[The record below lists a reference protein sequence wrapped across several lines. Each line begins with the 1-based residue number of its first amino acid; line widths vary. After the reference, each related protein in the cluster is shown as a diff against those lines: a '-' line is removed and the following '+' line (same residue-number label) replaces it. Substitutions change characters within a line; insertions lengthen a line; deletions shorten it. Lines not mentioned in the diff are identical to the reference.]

1 MIVVKFIN
9 KDWLVQNTNT
19 GQTVIEMMQTITDAP
34 VVEVDVDLLHDLET
48 ARGRR
53 KNRVAWAVKTAV
65 EIAGENAALVPQII
79 DKLLEVET

>member
-1 MIVVKFIN
+1 
-9 KDWLVQNTNT
+9 
-19 GQTVIEMMQTITDAP
+19 
-34 VVEVDVDLLHDLET
+34 VEVDVDLLHDLET